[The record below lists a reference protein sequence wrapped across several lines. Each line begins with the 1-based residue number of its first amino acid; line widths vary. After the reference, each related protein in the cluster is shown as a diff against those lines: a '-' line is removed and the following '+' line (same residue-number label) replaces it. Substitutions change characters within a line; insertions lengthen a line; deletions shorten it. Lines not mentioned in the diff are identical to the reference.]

1 MIHTVFVLVFVL
13 LGCELIGAPAW
24 AQAAPT
30 DNDDNRYS
38 YTRVEEGYLRL
49 DMRSGEVSLC
59 NHRTTGWSC
68 ELAPDER
75 RVTSNEIA
83 RLHAENAALKK
94 ALFDRGLPLPGS
106 VQSEAAGVKPDAQAA
121 GQGDQADRP
130 SARTDAEP
138 IKVLVGRMWRRL
150 VDMFVNLQRDVL
162 KRT

>member
-1 MIHTVFVLVFVL
+1 
-13 LGCELIGAPAW
+13 
-24 AQAAPT
+24 
-30 DNDDNRYS
+30 
-38 YTRVEEGYLRL
+38 
-49 DMRSGEVSLC
+49 SLC

-75 RVTSNEIA
+75 RVASNEIA

-106 VQSEAAGVKPDAQAA
+106 VKPEAGGAKADAQPVGEGDPA
-121 GQGDQADRP
+121 GRP

-138 IKVLVGRMWRRL
+138 IKTLMGRMWRRL